1 MNKVKIGDFERV
13 NLVTARK
20 LFNSGENV
28 YIVPSKC
35 SPLGAMC
42 GVVNNTKC
50 SNLDSWVNAFIYY
63 NCSSELGKDVFYYK
77 KLN

>member
-1 MNKVKIGDFERV
+1 MNKFKIGSFERI

-20 LFNSGENV
+20 LFSLCEDIYV
-28 YIVPSKC
+28 VPCKC
-35 SPLGAMC
+35 SPESLFA
-42 GVVNNTKC
+42 GVVNKSKC